1 VLTLSLLFLVQIRFA
16 PEVSGQKK
24 ADQLQAEKL
33 PASQMAFPRGEI
45 HAFVG
50 NPNNPLK
57 ILLGTVAGLEAS
69 ENGGKSWRPV
79 QIGGSHGEVFALA
92 QQRSNPNILFAGRR
106 DGLWRSDDGGGSW
119 TPLPYPGSVPMS
131 IALAESQPDTIY
143 LGTAGS
149 GVHKSVDGGYHWAE
163 TGAGLPEARAGGRPE
178 EVQALV
184 VDPSDPNVLYAS
196 IPMRGIYRSVD
207 GAASWQEFNQG
218 LPITMA
224 RAVGA
229 AKIAADPENPKSLFL
244 VVSERVHS
252 HLIVTRLY
260 MLGENQ
266 RWLPV
271 EAKLPREFPILGLV
285 VNRATRKLEIWGLD
299 SAWQIPL
306 PEKAK
311 H

>member
-1 VLTLSLLFLVQIRFA
+1 
-16 PEVSGQKK
+16 
-24 ADQLQAEKL
+24 
-33 PASQMAFPRGEI
+33 MAFPRAEI

-119 TPLPYPGSVPMS
+119 ISLPNPGSVPVS

-196 IPMRGIYRSVD
+196 FPMRGIYRSVD